1 MSTLAIGKTLLGGK
15 YRIERV
21 LGQGGFGITYLACH
35 TMLDKRVAIKEFFP
49 QSFCN
54 RDSSTSRVVLGTL
67 SAAELVERFRLKF
80 IKEARNISRLS
91 HSAIVQI
98 HDIFEENDTAYYVMD
113 YIEGESL
120 SALVRREGP
129 LASARALHLV
139 RCVGDALSYIHG
151 LKMNHL
157 DVKPANIMLSQATG
171 QPTLIDFGLAK
182 QYDEGG
188 HQTTSTPV
196 GISHGY
202 APMEQYNI
210 GGVSLFSPET
220 DIYALGATLYYLLS
234 GETPTEAPK
243 LINEELTFP
252 ATIPANLVA
261 PIRRAMSPAKRD
273 RYSSVADFLQALE
286 TPAALADEPET
297 SFDEPAVEATVV
309 DETPK
314 STPQPTP
321 KPAPQPKPQPA
332 PQSAPQSAAV
342 KENPITPTPK
352 KKGSKKWLWTVVI
365 LLLVAGGFWGGRTA
379 MTHLREQQAIA
390 DSITL
395 AEQAAEQDTAIVLEV
410 SPEAEQTIQ
419 ATTQS
424 AEQERL
430 AQEKV
435 EKDKAEKE
443 CLAEEKAA
451 KEQAEKERLAEEKAA
466 KEKAEEERLAAEK
479 AERERLAAEQA
490 AKEKAEKERREREAR
505 ETAEKAEREQLARE
519 AANKTYKVGDYY
531 NVNGKEG
538 VVFYVDASGKH
549 DKIVSLTQS
558 RGKLQWSSNESE
570 QKRLIGA
577 SSKTNGAANMQAVQQ
592 RPNWRTDY
600 PAFAWCANLG
610 SGWYLPAIEELKLFT
625 LNKSVHDAVNRT
637 LATKGGT
644 RLYNKRDSGK
654 WYCSSTEENRQYS
667 DGEFGAWSVSMIG
680 VHTNRGSKYGDGYV
694 RAVSA
699 F

>member
-252 ATIPANLVA
+252 ATIPANLIA

-286 TPAALADEPET
+286 TPAASAEELET

-314 STPQPTP
+314 STPKPTP
-321 KPAPQPKPQPA
+321 KSAPQPA
-332 PQSAPQSAAV
+332 PVPAP
-342 KENPITPTPK
+342 PK
-352 KKGSKKWLWTVVI
+352 KRGGKKWLWTVLI

-390 DSITL
+390 DSIAL
-395 AEQAAEQDTAIVLEV
+395 AEAERAAFVQDSTEKANTAAE
-410 SPEAEQTIQ
+410 
-419 ATTQS
+419 
-424 AEQERL
+424 
-430 AQEKV
+430 
-435 EKDKAEKE
+435 KAEKD
-443 CLAEEKAA
+443 
-451 KEQAEKERLAEEKAA
+451 RLAKEKAA
-466 KEKAEEERLAAEK
+466 KEKAEQERLAAEK

-490 AKEKAEKERREREAR
+490 AKEKAEQERREREA
-505 ETAEKAEREQLARE
+505 AEKAERERLARE

-531 NVNGKEG
+531 NNGTKEG
-538 VVFYVDASGKH
+538 VVFYVDETGKH
-549 DKIVSLTQS
+549 GKIVSMTQS
-558 RGKLQWSSNESE
+558 SERLQWSSNDSE

-600 PAFAWCANLG
+600 PAFAWCARLG
-610 SGWYLPAIEELKLFT
+610 AGWYLPAIEELELFT
-625 LNKSVHDAVNRT
+625 LNNSVHDAVNRT
-637 LATKGGT
+637 LAAKGGT
-644 RLYNKRDSGK
+644 RLYNKGDVK
-654 WYCSSTEENRQYS
+654 WYWSSTEYNYQYH
-667 DGEFGAWSVSMIG
+667 GTFCAWYVLMRNG
-680 VHTNRGSKYGDGYV
+680 DTGNFSKYLNYYV

>member
-252 ATIPANLVA
+252 ATIPANLIA

-286 TPAALADEPET
+286 TPAASAEEPET
-297 SFDEPAVEATVV
+297 SFDEPADEATVV

-314 STPQPTP
+314 STPKPTP

-332 PQSAPQSAAV
+332 PVPAP
-342 KENPITPTPK
+342 PK
-352 KKGSKKWLWTVVI
+352 KRGGKRFRKI
-365 LLLVAGGFWGGRTA
+365 LLAVVGCLVLGGVLLIWKPWMPKAGEEWNSQNNVKAVDLGLSVKW
-379 MTHLREQQAIA
+379 
-390 DSITL
+390 
-395 AEQAAEQDTAIVLEV
+395 
-410 SPEAEQTIQ
+410 
-419 ATTQS
+419 AT
-424 AEQERL
+424 
-430 AQEKV
+430 
-435 EKDKAEKE
+435 
-443 CLAEEKAA
+443 C
-451 KEQAEKERLAEEKAA
+451 
-466 KEKAEEERLAAEK
+466 
-479 AERERLAAEQA
+479 
-490 AKEKAEKERREREAR
+490 
-505 ETAEKAEREQLARE
+505 
-519 AANKTYKVGDYY
+519 
-531 NVNGKEG
+531 NV
-538 VVFYVDASGKH
+538 
-549 DKIVSLTQS
+549 
-558 RGKLQWSSNESE
+558 
-570 QKRLIGA
+570 GA
-577 SSKTNGAANMQAVQQ
+577 SSASEYGNYYTWDKACAGWSGSWRVPTKAEFQELIDKCTWTWTSQGGHNGYKVTGKNGNSIFLPAAGLGRLWLNYAGEEGLYWSSTPDESDSQHGYCLYFYSGNGSVV
-592 RPNWRTDY
+592 
-600 PAFAWCANLG
+600 G
-610 SGWYLPAIEELKLFT
+610 SGGDYDFT
-625 LNKSVHDAVNRT
+625 VRPV
-637 LATKGGT
+637 TK
-644 RLYNKRDSGK
+644 
-654 WYCSSTEENRQYS
+654 
-667 DGEFGAWSVSMIG
+667 
-680 VHTNRGSKYGDGYV
+680 
-694 RAVSA
+694 
-699 F
+699 

>member
-286 TPAALADEPET
+286 TPAASAEEPET

-314 STPQPTP
+314 STPKPTP
-321 KPAPQPKPQPA
+321 KPAPQPKPQPTPQPA

-342 KENPITPTPK
+342 KEHPITPTPK

-390 DSITL
+390 DSIAL
-395 AEQAAEQDTAIVLEV
+395 AEAERAAFVQDSTEKANAAAE
-410 SPEAEQTIQ
+410 
-419 ATTQS
+419 
-424 AEQERL
+424 
-430 AQEKV
+430 
-435 EKDKAEKE
+435 KAEKDRLAKE
-443 CLAEEKAA
+443 KAAEEK
-451 KEQAEKERLAEEKAA
+451 RLAEEKAA
-466 KEKAEEERLAAEK
+466 KEKSEQERLAAEK
-479 AERERLAAEQA
+479 AERER
-490 AKEKAEKERREREAR
+490 REREAR
-505 ETAEKAEREQLARE
+505 EAAEKAERERLARE
-519 AANKTYKVGDYY
+519 EAARQ
-531 NVNGKEG
+531 
-538 VVFYVDASGKH
+538 AAARA
-549 DKIVSLTQS
+549 S
-558 RGKLQWSSNESE
+558 RGSINGHEWVDLGLSVKWATCNV
-570 QKRLIGA
+570 GA
-577 SSKTNGAANMQAVQQ
+577 SSPSEYGNYYAWGETRTKSEYDEENSKTYNKSMGDIAGNPNYDAARANWGSSWRLPTKAEFRELKDKCTWTWTSQGGHNGYKVTGKNG
-592 RPNWRTDY
+592 NSI
-600 PAFAWCANLG
+600 F
-610 SGWYLPAIEELKLFT
+610 LPAAGAPSGI
-625 LNKSVHDAVNRT
+625 
-637 LATKGGT
+637 LATEVGF
-644 RLYNKRDSGK
+644 Y
-654 WYCSSTEENRQYS
+654 WSSTPYEGDSQFAYS
-667 DGEFGAWSVSMIG
+667 LYFYRSSSIVYVYAGYSRYSGFTVRPVSE
-680 VHTNRGSKYGDGYV
+680 
-694 RAVSA
+694 
-699 F
+699 

>member
-1 MSTLAIGKTLLGGK
+1 MSTLAIGKPLLGGK

-252 ATIPANLVA
+252 TTIPANLVA

-286 TPAALADEPET
+286 TPAASAEEPET
-297 SFDEPAVEATVV
+297 SFDEPAVEDTVV
-309 DETPK
+309 DEEK
-314 STPQPTP
+314 QKPTP
-321 KPAPQPKPQPA
+321 KPTPKPIFQ
-332 PQSAPQSAAV
+332 
-342 KENPITPTPK
+342 KEAGKSPTPPEPIPRSEADLNRVFDEN
-352 KKGSKKWLWTVVI
+352 GPMSNDLRAIVENLI
-365 LLLVAGGFWGGRTA
+365 SNQQYREAYNMCLVAIRNKDCTEYA
-379 MTHLREQQAIA
+379 MLKSKELFLILKAQA
-390 DSITL
+390 
-395 AEQAAEQDTAIVLEV
+395 Q
-410 SPEAEQTIQ
+410 
-419 ATTQS
+419 
-424 AEQERL
+424 
-430 AQEKV
+430 
-435 EKDKAEKE
+435 
-443 CLAEEKAA
+443 
-451 KEQAEKERLAEEKAA
+451 
-466 KEKAEEERLAAEK
+466 KEKRKHWIFSIIFTILG
-479 AERERLAAEQA
+479 LVLYMYFLLW
-490 AKEKAEKERREREAR
+490 AR
-505 ETAEKAEREQLARE
+505 
-519 AANKTYKVGDYY
+519 
-531 NVNGKEG
+531 
-538 VVFYVDASGKH
+538 
-549 DKIVSLTQS
+549 
-558 RGKLQWSSNESE
+558 
-570 QKRLIGA
+570 
-577 SSKTNGAANMQAVQQ
+577 
-592 RPNWRTDY
+592 
-600 PAFAWCANLG
+600 
-610 SGWYLPAIEELKLFT
+610 
-625 LNKSVHDAVNRT
+625 
-637 LATKGGT
+637 
-644 RLYNKRDSGK
+644 
-654 WYCSSTEENRQYS
+654 
-667 DGEFGAWSVSMIG
+667 
-680 VHTNRGSKYGDGYV
+680 
-694 RAVSA
+694 
-699 F
+699 